1 MGMFVTLLYLV
12 LDPRERNITFVNAG
26 HLPPLVW
33 NCEADRLR
41 VLDQSGGPPIGIVTG
56 RSYPCSR
63 VELASGDCLV
73 LATDGLTEAKGPAGD
88 RLGWER
94 LKAVLRQGSSC
105 VDDVFDR
112 INLDLKRF
120 VGNEPQAD
128 DTTIVLVGVEED

>member
-1 MGMFVTLLYLV
+1 
-12 LDPRERNITFVNAG
+12 
-26 HLPPLVW
+26 
-33 NCEADRLR
+33 
-41 VLDQSGGPPIGIVTG
+41 
-56 RSYPCSR
+56 
-63 VELASGDCLV
+63 
-73 LATDGLTEAKGPAGD
+73 
-88 RLGWER
+88 LGWER